1 MARKSR
7 APRKVRINDLPGEQW
22 AAVPNTDGYYI
33 SNLGRYKRVTE
44 RGDSLRKITVDK
56 EGYCRVTAGTKKFR
70 LHRLV
75 AEAFVPNP
83 NNYPV
88 VDHLDTNK
96 QNCRADNLEW
106 VTPSENAIHFHNADC
121 MKDKHIIWKDKMST
135 KLKNK
140 SRSTNTK
147 RKISKKLMGHKFNGN
162 QYVSR
167 LRHDSKLNPQ
177 PEMQ

>member
-1 MARKSR
+1 MDKEIWKDIKDHKGYQVSSWGRIKT
-7 APRKVRINDLPGEQW
+7 PRKI
-22 AAVPNTDGYYI
+22 YYGHGFKQ
-33 SNLGRYKRVTE
+33 GRYLECACGRVN
-44 RGDSLRKITVDK
+44 
-56 EGYCRVTAGTKKFR
+56 
-70 LHRLV
+70 RLV
-75 AEAFVPNP
+75 AQAFVPNP
-83 NNYPV
+83 NNKPYV
-88 VDHLDTNK
+88 NHIDGNIY
-96 QNCRADNLEW
+96 NNRADNLEW